1 MEGALS
7 KAVAVYHGNFGRV
20 SIYHLDRPI
29 TTHAHREGHLIFQL
43 NGPMS
48 RVAVNQIDHL
58 VDTGYGLAINSWD
71 PHAFYPPETGYGY
84 DYLVLYIKPLWFL
97 QHGRTAK
104 SALTFGRPHIEI
116 NRILA
121 RQIRI
126 VVELL
131 LDPRGTALFD
141 GYLYELIRESFE
153 QSWDTA
159 PVAYTAADRRGI
171 SDFRVRKSIK
181 LMSENPTADVR
192 LDGIAREA
200 GLSRPHFYKLFR
212 QQMGITPQLFMNTLL
227 IERAIDQLIGTN
239 ISVTEL
245 SYELGFPSQSG
256 FTRFF
261 AANAGMAPSG
271 YRRAAQVLHA

>member
-1 MEGALS
+1 MEETLS
-7 KAVAVYHGNFGRV
+7 KAVAVYHGNFGRA

-48 RVAVNQIDHL
+48 RVAINQIDHL

-71 PHAFYPPETGYGY
+71 PHAFYPPDHGYGA
-84 DYLVLYIKPLWFL
+84 DYLILYIKPLWFL
-97 QHGRTAK
+97 QHGRTSK
-104 SALTFGRPHIEI
+104 STLTFGRAHIAI
-116 NRILA
+116 TRILA
-121 RQIRI
+121 RQIAI
-126 VVELL
+126 VTNLL
-131 LDPRGTALFD
+131 LDARGTAMFD

-153 QSWDTA
+153 QSWDAA
-159 PVAYTAADRRGI
+159 PATLAGGRGI
-171 SDFRVRKSIK
+171 NDFRVRKSIR
-181 LMSENPTADVR
+181 LMSDNPTADLR
-192 LDGIAREA
+192 LDRIAREA

-212 QQMGITPQLFMNTLL
+212 RQMGITPQLFMNTLL

-271 YRRAAQVLHA
+271 YRRATQVLHS

>member
-7 KAVAVYHGNFGRV
+7 KAVAVYHGNFGRA

-48 RVAVNQIDHL
+48 RVAINQVDHL
-58 VDTGYGLAINSWD
+58 LDTGYALAINSWD
-71 PHAFYPPETGYGY
+71 PHAFHPPCVGHGC
-84 DYLVLYIKPLWFL
+84 DYLILYIRPLWFL
-97 QHGRTAK
+97 QHGRTSK
-104 SALTFGRPHIEI
+104 SALTFGRAHVEI

-121 RQIRI
+121 RQIAI
-126 VVELL
+126 VTELL

-153 QSWDTA
+153 QSWGDA
-159 PVAYTAADRRGI
+159 PIGHAAADRRGI
-171 SDFRVRKSIK
+171 NDFRVRKSIK
-181 LMSENPTADVR
+181 LMSDNPTADVR
-192 LDGIAREA
+192 LDRIAREA

-212 QQMGITPQLFMNTLL
+212 RQMGITPQLFMNTLL
-227 IERAIDQLIGTN
+227 IERAIDQLIWTS
-239 ISVTEL
+239 ISVTDL